1 MPDYSKQFDGAFGKA
16 LNGFSHTVKP
26 VEQPK
31 PEPEPVPEE
40 KVEETPAPRTESVPE
55 AESVAI
61 DDAGDDGLDVAEDD
75 GTGSHGRP
83 VVSPAGP
90 KSRVGRKNDS
100 DIAYVRLPKNLVS
113 TIKAMMGGVANQNTA
128 VAAYLYIMLGR
139 SLPVD
144 DEIRELAD
152 GFEDD
157 SGVSDLKNDLS
168 SLSGYVRNLAG
179 QQADSARLVSELQ
192 LGVVWLICER
202 MAMGVDLHSTP
213 EKMNF
218 LFPEAEAMLARLQ
231 KQGVDRA
238 NREKA
243 RKGREIYESK
253 FGNKTEK

>member
-26 VEQPK
+26 VERPK
-31 PEPEPVPEE
+31 PEPEDIVPETP
-40 KVEETPAPRTESVPE
+40 VREERVLEPESFV
-55 AESVAI
+55 V
-61 DDAGDDGLDVAEDD
+61 DDIRDDGLAVVDD
-75 GTGSHGRP
+75 GEPESPARP

-90 KSRVGRKNDS
+90 KSKAGRRNDS

-113 TIKAMMGGVANQNTA
+113 TVKAMMGGTANQNTA

-157 SGVSDLKNDLS
+157 SGVSDLRNDLS
-168 SLSGYVRNLAG
+168 VLSGYVKNLAG

-192 LGVVWLICER
+192 LGIVWLICER
-202 MAMGVDLHSTP
+202 MAMGVDLHSPP

-218 LFPEAEAMLARLQ
+218 LSPEAEAMLARLQ

-253 FGNKTEK
+253 FGGKTEK